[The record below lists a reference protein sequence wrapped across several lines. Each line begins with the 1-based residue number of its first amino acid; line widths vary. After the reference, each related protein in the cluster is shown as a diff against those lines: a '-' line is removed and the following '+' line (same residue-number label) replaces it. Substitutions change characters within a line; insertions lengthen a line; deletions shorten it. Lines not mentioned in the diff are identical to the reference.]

1 MKKYTL
7 LLLTILANISI
18 ISATD
23 NEVATEIKSTDTTV
37 EATTKNISE
46 PETIVVSWND
56 LINNTNSYI
65 GYEVE
70 IHDTLYIISVQ
81 NWNKYGEVELSNE
94 RQMTPTDVALPG
106 STEYNTILNRNNTN
120 RIVLSDGLSGIYPNP
135 RPWIDADGTCRT
147 GSYTTLLK
155 GRIASSWNGY
165 SITPT
170 ATPVFTGNRRPT
182 TVTGLGNYNLKVC
195 SYNLRYYLA
204 SNYGNGYGP
213 DDEADAEKQHNKII
227 KSLEAIDADIY
238 GLIEVQL
245 GQEALAKITNALNA
259 LNNGKHYSYI
269 DDGTKVNGTYTKVGF
284 VYRDDLLEPLR
295 QIQSNNTGVNNRKK
309 GQGFKMKSNNEQI
322 VIMINH
328 FKAKSGQG
336 SNDNADIGDGQ
347 GSYNGDRV
355 REATALVTFAQ
366 SCARYFGDN
375 DIIIMGDLNAYSQED
390 PIRVIT
396 DAGYTNLIKKYGGE
410 KAYSYVFG
418 GNIGCLDH
426 ALTNPSLTAQTTGCQ
441 VFHINADESSAFDYY
456 GYSYNDDMY
465 RSSDHDPVVI
475 GFNLNSTTT
484 GIETENSEQS
494 AIIYGENNIIGISN
508 AYNSTMMLYDVN
520 GKILFNTTIETYDYT
535 LDVST
540 LTNGVYII
548 QLIDTN
554 GDIQT
559 LKLIRR

>member
-23 NEVATEIKSTDTTV
+23 NEVATKIKSTDTTV
-37 EATTKNISE
+37 ETTTENILEQQTS
-46 PETIVVSWND
+46 VVSWND
-56 LINNTNSYI
+56 LINNINSYV

-70 IHDTLYIISVQ
+70 IHDTLYIINVQ

-120 RIVLSDGLSGIYPNP
+120 RIILSDGLSGIYPNP
-135 RPWIDADGTCRT
+135 RPWTDADGTCRT

-155 GRIASSWNGY
+155 GRIASTSYGY
-165 SITPT
+165 TITPT
-170 ATPVFTGNRRPT
+170 VAPVFTGNRRPT

-204 SNYGNGYGP
+204 SNYGTGYGP

-227 KSLEAIDADIY
+227 KSLAAIDADIY
-238 GLIEVQL
+238 GLVEVQL
-245 GQEALAKITNALNA
+245 GQEALAKITNALND

-269 DDGTKVNGTYTKVGF
+269 NDGTKVNGTYTKVGF

-322 VIMINH
+322 VIMLNH

-336 SNDNADIGDGQ
+336 RDDNADIGDGQ

-390 PIRVIT
+390 PVRVIT

-426 ALTNPSLTAQTTGCQ
+426 ALTTPSLTAQTTGCQ